1 MRRRTV
7 LRSAGSIAG
16 VAALSGCLSV
26 FGTGSNPDVALDE
39 SDRQFESSDVAY
51 PAWGERVPDV
61 TLAAPLDSRE
71 VSVRSVSKPA
81 LLTFFYS
88 HCQTVCPVLI
98 STFRNIQTHAANNGY
113 ASEVTFLPVTFDPA
127 RDTVDRLQTY
137 ADEMNADADADNW
150 HFLRPESRKR
160 AKAVVEDRFG
170 VVFQR
175 TEPEDIDTYM
185 FTHSALTLLVNGDGY
200 VERAYRSKSPDE
212 ETIIADLKQVRTS

>member
-1 MRRRTV
+1 MQRRTL
-7 LRSAGSIAG
+7 LRSAGSITG

-26 FGTGSNPDVALDE
+26 FSDGSNPDVTLDE
-39 SDRQFESSDVAY
+39 PDRQFESSDVAY

-61 TLAAPLDSRE
+61 TLAAPLASRE
-71 VSVRSVSKPA
+71 ISVGSVSKPT

-98 STFRNIQTHAANNGY
+98 STQRNIQAHAANNGY

-127 RDTVDRLQTY
+127 RDTADRLQTY
-137 ADEMNADADADNW
+137 ADEMNVDADADNW
-150 HFLRPESRKR
+150 HFLRPESRER
-160 AKAVVEDRFG
+160 AEAVVEDQFG
-170 VVFQR
+170 VAFQR
-175 TEPEDIDTYM
+175 TDPENMEKYM

-212 ETIIADLKQVRTS
+212 ETIIADLKQVRNA